1 LVVERRSRRFSVEDP
16 ATGELNAAV
25 EAAHRAFRNDWRW
38 RTAAERA
45 QLLRRPAHGA
55 RLGRQGRAALAAH
68 PLVRLVSFTGSTGA
82 GAAIAGTAAK
92 NVTPAVLE
100 LGGKELRS
108 SAATQLG
115 VPL

>member
-1 LVVERRSRRFSVEDP
+1 
-16 ATGELNAAV
+16 
-25 EAAHRAFRNDWRW
+25 
-38 RTAAERA
+38 
-45 QLLRRPAHGA
+45 
-55 RLGRQGRAALAAH
+55 
-68 PLVRLVSFTGSTGA
+68 VRLVSFTGSTGA